1 MISEAIDTVVGLATK
16 TRPALLQLPDNS
28 GRILLYD
35 DDSGIYREVERYF
48 ERRRQVSSIGSFVS
62 LVAAEIDRN
71 RKVKG
76 AEWPT
81 VIFTQ
86 EGGAFHL
93 DDRDGRTTF
102 GFKRA
107 LAPAYLRLVAG
118 IGQSMEHLSFIR
130 FLQGLRENIADP
142 QVIAAYRKVVFDNSV
157 RVDSQPLLTNGQ
169 VGAGYHVELTA
180 KSGALEVTLP
190 DVIAL
195 NVPWSRGGAPYRA
208 ELAVDITLVQRGEKG
223 VPMFSLAWP
232 EHQSFCETA
241 MNDEIAA
248 FREMTKDIA
257 DLVVLENL

>member
-16 TRPALLQLPDNS
+16 SRPALLQLPDNS

-35 DDSGIYREVERYF
+35 DDSGIYRDVERYV
-48 ERRRQVSSIGSFVS
+48 ERRRQVSSIQSFVS
-62 LVAAEIDRN
+62 LVTAEIERN

-107 LAPAYLRLVAG
+107 LAPSYLRLVAG
-118 IGQSMEHLSFIR
+118 IGQPMEHLSFIR
-130 FLQGLRENIADP
+130 FLQGLREYIADP

-190 DVIAL
+190 DVIGVY
-195 NVPWSRGGAPYRA
+195 VPWSRGGTPYKT
-208 ELAVDITLVQRGEKG
+208 ELAVDITLVQRGEKSI
-223 VPMFSLAWP
+223 PNFSVAWP
-232 EHQSFCETA
+232 EHSAFCETA
-241 MNDEIAA
+241 MNEEIAL
-248 FREMTKDIA
+248 FREMTKDIEGF
-257 DLVVLENL
+257 VVLENL